1 MQHRKQKTGRGRGRP
16 RLFDTDAALD
26 AATALFWTQGLSATS
41 LDQLA
46 AAMNMKR
53 PSLNNA
59 FGDKE
64 AVYRLTLQRFVA
76 HLTGEVSAIL
86 ASQPR
91 LERALADFFGSALD
105 VYYAAEPPHGCFVMC
120 TAPTEAVA
128 HPHVRDLLKGVI
140 DELDA
145 LLAARFERAKAD
157 GEFPHDADHRA
168 AARMTQAVLHS
179 LAIRARAG
187 ASRASVRAMAKH
199 AVTTI
204 IGAPPP

>member
-1 MQHRKQKTGRGRGRP
+1 MQKSQKKIGRGRGRP

-26 AATALFWTQGLSATS
+26 AATALFWSQGLSATS

-64 AVYRLTLQRFVA
+64 AIYRLTLRRFVV
-76 HLTGEVSAIL
+76 HLTREVSAVL
-86 ASQPR
+86 AGQPR
-91 LERALADFFGSALD
+91 LERALADFFRSALD

-120 TAPTEAVA
+120 TAPTEAVS
-128 HPHVRDLLKGVI
+128 HPHVRELLKGVI
-140 DELDA
+140 RALDE

-157 GEFPHDADHRA
+157 GEFPAHADHKA

-179 LAIRARAG
+179 VAIRARSG
-187 ASRASVRAMAKH
+187 ASRASVRALAKH

-204 IGAPPP
+204 VSAPS

>member
-1 MQHRKQKTGRGRGRP
+1 MQDRKENIGRGRGRP

-26 AATALFWTQGLSATS
+26 AATSLFWTQGLSATS

-46 AAMNMKR
+46 SAMNIKR

-76 HLTGEVSAIL
+76 HLTAEVGATL
-86 ASQPR
+86 AGQPR
-91 LERALADFFGSALD
+91 LERALADFFRSALD

-128 HPHVRDLLKGVI
+128 HPQVRDLLKGVI

-157 GEFPHDADHRA
+157 GEFPVDADHKA

-179 LAIRARAG
+179 IAIRARSG
-187 ASRASVRAMAKH
+187 ASRATMRALAKH
-199 AVTTI
+199 AVATI
-204 IGAPPP
+204 IGSPK